1 MSYTTWLFLYLAG
14 LMELDIR
21 YRLTLHHLPATLI
34 ALLPLAAMALP
45 LRARPAWRLAAVALT
60 LACSVLMA
68 RELSLDYWN
77 TERVDLALLASGIGL
92 GGLLVV
98 RPEPAAADW
107 GLANWLVIAAGW
119 LVGLWL
125 PLGPWIAMGAAA
137 TLALWPQTQ
146 QEPHR
151 AAPGLSAPW
160 LLFWI
165 GMAIS
170 KPWWDSDEWG
180 EWTTAVWAFGAA
192 CAHLPGLR
200 RVRVPQALWLIA
212 LFPLLYPWLPNWL
225 WALPLGIIS
234 GSAVQHSARPW
245 PRAAGYALF
254 AGLLLSYLMHSNL
267 ELFGPLVWGA
277 R

>member
-1 MSYTTWLFLYLAG
+1 MSYATWLFLYLAG

-21 YRLTLHHLPATLI
+21 YRLTMHHLPATLI
-34 ALLPLAAMALP
+34 ALLPLAAMAMP
-45 LRARPAWRLAAVALT
+45 IGERRAWRLPAVVLT
-60 LACSVLMA
+60 LCCAVLMA
-68 RELSLDYWN
+68 RQLSLDFWN
-77 TERVDLALLASGIGL
+77 TERVDLALLSAGIGL

-98 RPEPAAADW
+98 RAEPAAPAW
-107 GLANWLVIAAGW
+107 ALVNWLVSAAGW

-146 QEPHR
+146 QQDD

-180 EWTTAVWAFGAA
+180 EWTVALWAFGVA
-192 CAHLPGLR
+192 CAHLPLLR
-200 RVRVPQALWLIA
+200 RWRAPLPLLLIA
-212 LFPLLYPWLPNWL
+212 LFPLLYPWLANWL
-225 WALPLGIIS
+225 WALVLGLIC
-234 GSAVQHSARPW
+234 GSTLQRSARPW
-245 PRAAGYALF
+245 PRITGYALL
-254 AGLLLSYLMHSNL
+254 AGMLLSYIMHSNL